1 MTIARTD
8 RMRDYGHPL
17 DNFNAIARFWSQYL
31 SHKHGADFELG
42 PDDVG
47 FMMILLKTARDC
59 HKPKPDNLVDIIG
72 YADCVQMVREAQA
85 RESFTLSDP

>member
-1 MTIARTD
+1 MISRKE
-8 RMRDYGHPL
+8 RMADYGHPL
-17 DNFNAIARFWSQYL
+17 DNFAAIARFWSTYL
-31 SHKHGADFELG
+31 AHKHGADFELN

-72 YADCVQMVREAQA
+72 YADCVQMVREALE
-85 RESFTLSDP
+85 RER

>member
-1 MTIARTD
+1 MISRAD
-8 RMRDYGHPL
+8 RMHDYGHPL
-17 DNFNAIARFWSQYL
+17 DNFTAIARFWSQYIGHKTGHDVDL
-31 SHKHGADFELG
+31 S

-47 FMMILLKTARDC
+47 FMMILLKISRDA
-59 HKPKPDNLVDIIG
+59 HRPKPDNLVDIIG